1 MNEKA
6 QAALAAH
13 REKVKS
19 GEIVVVQKNPMQKHL
34 ENPTSLRMAINV
46 LVMAHQQRFGIAQPL
61 IVRYILSGRIKND

>member
-19 GEIVVVQKNPMQKHL
+19 GGSKDPHAKAFGKSNESVN
-34 ENPTSLRMAINV
+34 AINV